1 MGQGVELQGWLNREC
16 SPDSIRRYCKPESLE
31 HGSIRFRSK
40 DLLLLFNTHLA
51 SASSS
56 SSSQKAGPMQEAIL
70 SYTLQPSQNQSTQKA
85 CPSPPLGMGQLCL
98 PVGISNSLDTS

>member
-1 MGQGVELQGWLNREC
+1 MELQGWLNREH

-31 HGSIRFRSK
+31 HGSILFRSK

-51 SASSS
+51 SASPS
-56 SSSQKAGPMQEAIL
+56 SSSQKAGPMQRAIL
-70 SYTLQPSQNQSTQKA
+70 SYTQQPTQKA

>member
-1 MGQGVELQGWLNREC
+1 
-16 SPDSIRRYCKPESLE
+16 
-31 HGSIRFRSK
+31 
-40 DLLLLFNTHLA
+40 
-51 SASSS
+51 
-56 SSSQKAGPMQEAIL
+56 MQEAIL